1 VGILDRFARWLAPA
15 RPDVRASLANPP
27 EWLVRQFGG
36 RLSATGVMVDAD
48 SAMRVTAVYACVRV
62 LAESVAS
69 LPFCIYRRL
78 ANGKEIAKDHP
89 LYPLLHDMPNE
100 IMTSFEFREAG
111 MAAVA
116 LRGNAYTRVV
126 RDNGGRVREMVP
138 LPLAYT
144 KPRIASDRRT
154 LLFDVEWPDQAKE
167 TLTLG
172 ECWHVK
178 GMTLDGIIGV
188 SAIAYAREA
197 IGLALA
203 LEEHGARLFSNGAR
217 PQGIITLPG
226 SLTQEQVNDNR
237 TAWSDAYGGLQNA
250 HKTAVLQ
257 GEIKYQPLTMTSE
270 DAQFIEARK
279 FQASEIARMFRVP
292 PHMIGDLEKATF
304 SNIEHQAIEFVK
316 YTLRPWLIRWEQ
328 AANRD
333 LLTESEREEYFIEFN
348 PEGLLRGDIASRYQA
363 YAIAI
368 QNGIRNRAEIRET
381 ENLDP
386 GPPELAEFLQPVNMG
401 VVGEQP
407 PAASGAPT
415 PTAGS
420 GTTPDPANGR
430 YE

>member
-1 VGILDRFARWLAPA
+1 
-15 RPDVRASLANPP
+15 
-27 EWLVRQFGG
+27 
-36 RLSATGVMVDAD
+36 
-48 SAMRVTAVYACVRV
+48 
-62 LAESVAS
+62 
-69 LPFCIYRRL
+69 
-78 ANGKEIAKDHP
+78 
-89 LYPLLHDMPNE
+89 
-100 IMTSFEFREAG
+100 
-111 MAAVA
+111 
-116 LRGNAYTRVV
+116 
-126 RDNGGRVREMVP
+126 
-138 LPLAYT
+138 
-144 KPRIASDRRT
+144 
-154 LLFDVEWPDQAKE
+154 
-167 TLTLG
+167 
-172 ECWHVK
+172 
-178 GMTLDGIIGV
+178 MTLDGIIGV